1 MKPETI
7 NEIRRALNNSNLWFY
22 DPETNALFVQPEK
35 LMYKAVAFPPEL
47 QSSIPA
53 ACVLLQHAPAL
64 LDEIERLQAELKRW
78 TGVFTGVTPEDM
90 RRRMM
95 DMSVAHAW
103 LSEENFRLTAY
114 VAELEEKLETTR
126 MQLAACDVVANS
138 NTPESAQEHRQMS
151 SRYKSAALLSVES
164 AVDREMELRQRV
176 AELEPAS
183 ATTQPI
189 TPPTPWPERTCGECA
204 WRCQGIVRD
213 PDILQLYCRRE
224 FTGIVLY
231 LDTPACP
238 AFVAREEAQPHKC
251 AWRQDEYTGAY
262 HTACGHMWQFTE
274 GGLVDND
281 TRYCPYCG
289 GLVQEGEEEE

>member
-1 MKPETI
+1 MKQEI
-7 NEIRRALNNSNLWFY
+7 MNEIKQAMEQAQKWVHDPKTNLLYVEVEPLYWRAIY
-22 DPETNALFVQPEK
+22 
-35 LMYKAVAFPPEL
+35 PPEEM
-47 QSSIPA
+47 STSIPA

-189 TPPTPWPERTCGECA
+189 TPPTPGPSAPAASARGGRTNTPAHITPRVGTCGNSPRA
-204 WRCQGIVRD
+204 TLQTTTRAIVRTAAGKLWNS
-213 PDILQLYCRRE
+213 PRRARRRPTNEPQPRRE
-224 FTGIVLY
+224 L
-231 LDTPACP
+231 
-238 AFVAREEAQPHKC
+238 
-251 AWRQDEYTGAY
+251 
-262 HTACGHMWQFTE
+262 WQ
-274 GGLVDND
+274 LPILKI
-281 TRYCPYCG
+281 RYA
-289 GLVQEGEEEE
+289 

>member
-138 NTPESAQEHRQMS
+138 NTT
-151 SRYKSAALLSVES
+151 
-164 AVDREMELRQRV
+164 DD
-176 AELEPAS
+176 LE
-183 ATTQPI
+183 
-189 TPPTPWPERTCGECA
+189 
-204 WRCQGIVRD
+204 
-213 PDILQLYCRRE
+213 
-224 FTGIVLY
+224 
-231 LDTPACP
+231 PACP

-262 HTACGHMWQFTE
+262 HTACGHLWEFTE

-289 GLVQEGEEEE
+289 GQIVEQPTEGEENDE

>member
-1 MKPETI
+1 MEPETI

-114 VAELEEKLETTR
+114 VAELEEK
-126 MQLAACDVVANS
+126 
-138 NTPESAQEHRQMS
+138 
-151 SRYKSAALLSVES
+151 
-164 AVDREMELRQRV
+164 
-176 AELEPAS
+176 
-183 ATTQPI
+183 
-189 TPPTPWPERTCGECA
+189 GE
-204 WRCQGIVRD
+204 
-213 PDILQLYCRRE
+213 
-224 FTGIVLY
+224 
-231 LDTPACP
+231 
-238 AFVAREEAQPHKC
+238 C

-262 HTACGHMWQFTE
+262 HTACGHLWQFTE

-289 GLVQEGEEEE
+289 GQIVEQPTEGEENDE